1 MRTALCVQPPEKGSS
16 AAPVRASP
24 CFDGRSDGPQMAMPL
39 AGRDEVC
46 PGSGVERPFSWS
58 QSIVVP
64 AKRGWARWRP
74 VAVSQ
79 NPHQRTRP
87 KLGGGQRSPESG
99 RGVTHQQR
107 DCMHRMRHSH
117 LHTPICTHTYTH
129 LHTHTQRYTSAK
141 SLRGAKRVCT
151 LATYCP
157 PRGMEHIYTHTH
169 TGTGTPP
176 PKNQIP
182 VKGPKES
189 ADLLWI
195 LSSKRDGVLGKSTLC
210 GGGQHL
216 LPGNLWPG
224 NCLMVGNRSKDFRE
238 SRGQRNEY
246 SPHHPRT
253 CSTNPV

>member
-169 TGTGTPP
+169 RYRYTTTKKSNSG
-176 PKNQIP
+176 Q
-182 VKGPKES
+182 GPQGVCRLAVDTLLQEGWSTWQEHALWRWPAS
-189 ADLLWI
+189 AARKSMARKLL
-195 LSSKRDGVLGKSTLC
+195 DGRK
-210 GGGQHL
+210 
-216 LPGNLWPG
+216 
-224 NCLMVGNRSKDFRE
+224 
-238 SRGQRNEY
+238 
-246 SPHHPRT
+246 
-253 CSTNPV
+253 